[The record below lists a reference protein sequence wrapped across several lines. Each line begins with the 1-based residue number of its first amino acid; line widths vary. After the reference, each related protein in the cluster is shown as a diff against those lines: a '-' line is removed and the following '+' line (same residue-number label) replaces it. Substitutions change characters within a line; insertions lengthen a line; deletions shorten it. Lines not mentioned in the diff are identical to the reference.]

1 MPDKHTS
8 VAHCSFAATLVW
20 FFRSEARAGG
30 PFLLFSRSFPAS
42 TPPYSYNATANSR
55 QFGAFNRLSYV
66 FSDRSC
72 VSFRHAYLQKAH
84 ATGG

>member
-42 TPPYSYNATANSR
+42 TLPTKV
-55 QFGAFNRLSYV
+55 GTL
-66 FSDRSC
+66 
-72 VSFRHAYLQKAH
+72 KARP
-84 ATGG
+84 